1 MTDVGKIIESSGC
14 ATEYFALEECL
25 GETDRDFRAC
35 KPAMD
40 ALKRCSDAQ
49 RLKKAAAAAAKAEAA
64 AGAGAGA
71 SQGRGGGSKAGGGSH

>member
-14 ATEYFALEECL
+14 ATEYFALEDCL

-49 RLKKAAAAAAKAEAA
+49 RLKKAAAAAANGAA
-64 AGAGAGA
+64 AAGAGA
-71 SQGRGGGSKAGGGSH
+71 SQGRGGDSKAGGGSH

>member
-40 ALKRCSDAQ
+40 ALKRCSDEQ
-49 RLKKAAAAAAKAEAA
+49 RLKKQAAAQAKLAAAAAA
-64 AGAGAGA
+64 AGGA
-71 SQGRGGGSKAGGGSH
+71 SQGRGATGSKQ

>member
-14 ATEYFALEECL
+14 ATEYFALEDCL

-49 RLKKAAAAAAKAEAA
+49 RLKKKAAAAAPRAAA
-64 AGAGAGA
+64 AGAGP
-71 SQGRGGGSKAGGGSH
+71 SQGRGGDSKAGGGSH